1 MKTLLANLGV
11 TSIIAVFIALIAVI
25 VLFPLAVVWALNTL
39 FALGIAYSFWTWLA
53 VLILGLFIR
62 PYVRKQ

>member
-1 MKTLLANLGV
+1 MKTLLAKLGV
-11 TSIIAVFIALIAVI
+11 TSIFAIIILLIAVI